1 MKIGEFSKVNKL
13 TLDTIRHYM
22 DMKLIIP
29 EKQGGQYDF
38 DERCYED
45 LQDIIC
51 LKEMGFTLKEIKSI
65 FMFKRFGQLTPYEKN
80 ECFKEIF
87 INKDKELHSHI
98 EKLNKMRQKLREK
111 IGKLSQNESIEKSKI
126 GIDLKV
132 LNLFKCLKCGNNLML
147 GSGSILNNQI
157 INGELKCSCG
167 ERYIIEDGILSLN
180 SAAANSEIKFDSN
193 YIADYITD
201 TSDNYLDKLY
211 SGMEWLYKKI
221 NFHDFKNKVILELG
235 SGMGFFLRNI
245 YDKLPDDSIY
255 IAVDY
260 EINRHKFLKSILEMT
275 NCRKNIVFIC
285 SDFLQIPI
293 KNKSV
298 DILLDIS
305 GTSNYSFDNEDFLLK
320 LTDKYIKDTAYIIG
334 SYILFK
340 NFAFNSLIED
350 KLRENFILKNV
361 KEQIA
366 NLNYTIF
373 KENISD
379 YIDKGG
385 KYENYFKDGEKV
397 YSYLMLGKR

>member
-1 MKIGEFSKVNKL
+1 MKIGEFSKANNL

-22 DMKLIIP
+22 DMKLLVP

-38 DERCYED
+38 DERCYND

-51 LKEMGFTLKEIKSI
+51 LKDMGFALKEIKSI

-80 ECFKEIF
+80 GCFKEIF

-98 EKLNKMRQKLREK
+98 EELNVMRKKLKAK
-111 IGKLSQNESIEKSKI
+111 ISELSKNENIEKFTI

-132 LNLFKCLKCGNNLML
+132 LKLLKCLKCGNNLML
-147 GSGSILNNQI
+147 SSGSILNNQI

-167 ERYIIEDGILSLN
+167 EKYIIENGILILN
-180 SAAANSEIKFDSN
+180 DTSVNSKMEFDFN
-193 YIADYITD
+193 YIVDYIND
-201 TSDNYLDKLY
+201 TNDNYLDKLY
-211 SGMEWLYKKI
+211 GGMEWLNKKI
-221 NFHDFKNKVILELG
+221 NFHDFKSKVILELG

-245 YDKLPDDSIY
+245 YDELPDDSIY

-260 EINRHKFLKSILEMT
+260 DIKRHKFLKNILEMT

-320 LTDKYIKDTAYIIG
+320 LTDKYIKDNAYIMG

-340 NFAFNSLIED
+340 NFAFNSLVNS
-350 KLRENFILKNV
+350 KLRKNFILKYV
-361 KEQIA
+361 KEQIS
-366 NLNYTIF
+366 NLNYTILE
-373 KENISD
+373 ENTSD

-385 KYENYFKDGEKV
+385 KYENYFKEGEKV
-397 YSYLMLGKR
+397 YSYLIIGKR